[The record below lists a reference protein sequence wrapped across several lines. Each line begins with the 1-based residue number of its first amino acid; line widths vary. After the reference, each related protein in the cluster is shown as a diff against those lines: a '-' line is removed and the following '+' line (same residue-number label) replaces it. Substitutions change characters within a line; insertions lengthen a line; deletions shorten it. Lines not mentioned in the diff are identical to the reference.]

1 MSKYIKLS
9 QEIKPA
15 LDSDDRKKMI
25 TDLEKSLEVKQ
36 TAIEQQQDQ
45 LEDMQKLDQAKSEDN
60 IYKISLD
67 VLNKS
72 NQKLAFNSGTIEV
85 AKHFPQKEFKS
96 KFIKI
101 SGAYEDFAGGLGDLY
116 DENAP
121 TCEACGDLTNPEGIC
136 ENPDCENY
144 NITGDEHAY
153 ILDKRNKYP
162 KNDFDVD
169 ELDPYSN

>member
-1 MSKYIKLS
+1 MSKFIKIN
-9 QEIKPA
+9 QEKP
-15 LDSDDRKKMI
+15 DSETRTELYD
-25 TDLEKSLEVKQ
+25 DLEKSIYEKEK
-36 TAIEQQQDQ
+36 AIDEQKDQ
-45 LEDMQKLDQAKSEDN
+45 LETMQELDQAKSEDN
-60 IYKISLD
+60 IYKISID
-67 VLNKS
+67 ILNKS

-121 TCEACGDLTNPEGIC
+121 TCEACGDLTNSEGIC
-136 ENPDCENY
+136 ENPDCENF
-144 NITGDEHAY
+144 NIAGDEDTY

-169 ELDPYSN
+169 KLDPYSN

>member
-1 MSKYIKLS
+1 MSKYIKLN
-9 QEIKPA
+9 QQD
-15 LDSDDRKKMI
+15 DSSDRQKMI
-25 TDLEKSLEVKQ
+25 TKLQESLDEKE
-36 TAIEQQQDQ
+36 TAIKEQQEQLQDLKQ
-45 LEDMQKLDQAKSEDN
+45 LDEAKSEDVL
-60 IYKISLD
+60 YKISQD

-121 TCEACGDLTNPEGIC
+121 TCESCGDLTNPDGIC
-136 ENPDCENY
+136 ENPECENY
-144 NITGDEHAY
+144 NITGDENAY

-169 ELDPYSN
+169 KLDPYSDK

>member
-1 MSKYIKLS
+1 MSKYIKINQSKDNVTERKDLIDTLETNLETEKEKLNDK
-9 QEIKPA
+9 QEK
-15 LDSDDRKKMI
+15 LD
-25 TDLEKSLEVKQ
+25 
-36 TAIEQQQDQ
+36 
-45 LEDMQKLDQAKSEDN
+45 DMQELDQAKSQDN

-67 VLNKS
+67 ILNKS

-121 TCEACGDLTNPEGIC
+121 TCESCGDLINAEGIC
-136 ENPDCENY
+136 ENPDCENF
-144 NITGDEHAY
+144 NIAGDDHAY

-162 KNDFDVD
+162 QKEFNVD
-169 ELDPYSN
+169 ELDPYSDK

>member
-1 MSKYIKLS
+1 MSKFIKIN
-9 QEIKPA
+9 QEKP
-15 LDSDDRKKMI
+15 DSETRTELYD
-25 TDLEKSLEVKQ
+25 DLEKSIYEKEK
-36 TAIEQQQDQ
+36 AIDEQKDQ

-121 TCEACGDLTNPEGIC
+121 TCEACGDLTNSEGIC
-136 ENPDCENY
+136 ENPDCENF
-144 NITGDEHAY
+144 NIAGDEDTY

-169 ELDPYSN
+169 KLDPYSN

>member
-1 MSKYIKLS
+1 MSKYIKLN
-9 QEIKPA
+9 QE
-15 LDSDDRKKMI
+15 DSKNRKEMI
-25 TDLEKSLEVKQ
+25 TDLEDSLEEKQ
-36 TAIEQQQDQ
+36 TAIEKQQDQ
-45 LEDMQKLDQAKSEDN
+45 LEDMKKLDLSKSEDAL
-60 IYKISLD
+60 YKISQD

-96 KFIKI
+96 KFVKT

-121 TCEACGDLTNPEGIC
+121 TCEACGDLTNSENIC

-144 NITGDEHAY
+144 NITGDDNAY

-162 KNDFDVD
+162 TTDFDID
-169 ELDPYSN
+169 KLDPYSN

>member
-1 MSKYIKLS
+1 MSKYTKLN
-9 QEIKPA
+9 QQ
-15 LDSDDRKKMI
+15 LDSKDRVEKI
-25 TDLEKSLEVKQ
+25 TEIEKSLEDKQ
-36 TAIEQQQDQ
+36 TAIEKQQDQ
-45 LEDMQKLDQAKSEDN
+45 LEDIKKIDLAKSDDN

-121 TCEACGDLTNPEGIC
+121 TCEACGDLTNSENIC
-136 ENPDCENY
+136 ENPECENY
-144 NITGDEHAY
+144 NITGDDNAY

-162 KNDFDVD
+162 MNDFDID
-169 ELDPYSN
+169 KLDPYSN

>member
-1 MSKYIKLS
+1 MSKFIKIN
-9 QEIKPA
+9 QEKP
-15 LDSDDRKKMI
+15 DSETR
-25 TDLEKSLEVKQ
+25 TELYNDLEKSIDEKEK
-36 TAIEQQQDQ
+36 AIDQQKEQ
-45 LEDMQKLDQAKSEDN
+45 LETMQKLDQAKSEDN

-72 NQKLAFNSGTIEV
+72 NQKLAFNSGTIEI

-144 NITGDEHAY
+144 NITGDDNAY

-169 ELDPYSN
+169 KLDPYSN

>member
-1 MSKYIKLS
+1 MSKFIKLN
-9 QEIKPA
+9 QDKP
-15 LDSDDRKKMI
+15 DSETRTKLYD
-25 TDLEKSLEVKQ
+25 DLEKSINEKEK
-36 TAIEQQQDQ
+36 AIDLQKEQLD
-45 LEDMQKLDQAKSEDN
+45 DMQQLDQAKSEDN

-67 VLNKS
+67 ILNKS

-96 KFIKI
+96 KFIKV

-121 TCEACGDLTNPEGIC
+121 TCESCGDLTNPEGIC
-136 ENPDCENY
+136 ENSECENF
-144 NITGDEHAY
+144 NIMGDEHAY

-162 KNDFDVD
+162 QNEFNVD
-169 ELDPYSN
+169 ELDPYSDK

>member
-1 MSKYIKLS
+1 MSKYIKLNQQDS
-9 QEIKPA
+9 KNRQE
-15 LDSDDRKKMI
+15 MI
-25 TDLEKSLEVKQ
+25 TDLEDSLEEKQ
-36 TAIEQQQDQ
+36 TAIEKQQDQ
-45 LEDMQKLDQAKSEDN
+45 LEDMKKLDLSKSEDAL
-60 IYKISLD
+60 YKISQD

-96 KFIKI
+96 KFVKT

-121 TCEACGDLTNPEGIC
+121 TCEACGDLTNSENIC

-144 NITGDEHAY
+144 NITGDDNAY

-162 KNDFDVD
+162 TTDFDID
-169 ELDPYSN
+169 KLDPYSN

>member
-1 MSKYIKLS
+1 MSKYIKLN
-9 QEIKPA
+9 QE
-15 LDSDDRKKMI
+15 DSKNRKEMI
-25 TDLEKSLEVKQ
+25 TDLEDSLEEKQ
-36 TAIEQQQDQ
+36 TAIEKQQDQ
-45 LEDMQKLDQAKSEDN
+45 LEDMKKLDLSKSEDAL
-60 IYKISLD
+60 YKISQD

-96 KFIKI
+96 KFVKT

-121 TCEACGDLTNPEGIC
+121 TCEACGDLTNSENIC

-144 NITGDEHAY
+144 NITGDDNAY

-162 KNDFDVD
+162 TTNFDID
-169 ELDPYSN
+169 KLDPYSN

>member
-1 MSKYIKLS
+1 MSKYIKLN
-9 QEIKPA
+9 QE
-15 LDSDDRKKMI
+15 DSKNRKEMI
-25 TDLEKSLEVKQ
+25 TDLEDSLEEKQ
-36 TAIEQQQDQ
+36 TAIEKQQDQ
-45 LEDMQKLDQAKSEDN
+45 LEDMKKLDLSKSEDAL
-60 IYKISLD
+60 YKISQD

-96 KFIKI
+96 KFVKT

-121 TCEACGDLTNPEGIC
+121 TCEACGDLTNSENIC
-136 ENPDCENY
+136 ENPECENY
-144 NITGDEHAY
+144 NITGDDNAY

-162 KNDFDVD
+162 TTDFDID
-169 ELDPYSN
+169 KLDPYSN

>member
-1 MSKYIKLS
+1 MSKYTKLN
-9 QEIKPA
+9 QQ
-15 LDSDDRKKMI
+15 LDSKDRVEKI
-25 TDLEKSLEVKQ
+25 TEIEKSLEDKQ
-36 TAIEQQQDQ
+36 TAIEKQQDQ
-45 LEDMQKLDQAKSEDN
+45 LEDIKKIDLAKSDDN

-121 TCEACGDLTNPEGIC
+121 TCEACGDLTNSENIC
-136 ENPDCENY
+136 ENPECENY
-144 NITGDEHAY
+144 NITGDDNAY

-162 KNDFDVD
+162 TNDFDID
-169 ELDPYSN
+169 KLDPYSN

>member
-1 MSKYIKLS
+1 MSKYTKLN
-9 QEIKPA
+9 QQ
-15 LDSDDRKKMI
+15 LDSKDRVEKI
-25 TDLEKSLEVKQ
+25 TEIEQSLEEKQ
-36 TAIEQQQDQ
+36 TAIEKQQDQ
-45 LEDMQKLDQAKSEDN
+45 LEDIKKIDLAKSDDN

-121 TCEACGDLTNPEGIC
+121 TCEACGDLTNSENIC
-136 ENPDCENY
+136 ENPECENY
-144 NITGDEHAY
+144 NITGDDNAY

-162 KNDFDVD
+162 TTDFDID
-169 ELDPYSN
+169 KLDPYSN

>member
-1 MSKYIKLS
+1 MSKYIKLNQQDS
-9 QEIKPA
+9 KNRQE
-15 LDSDDRKKMI
+15 MI
-25 TDLEKSLEVKQ
+25 TDLEDSLEEKQ
-36 TAIEQQQDQ
+36 TAIEKQQDQ
-45 LEDMQKLDQAKSEDN
+45 LEDMKKLDLSKSEDAL
-60 IYKISLD
+60 YKISQD

-96 KFIKI
+96 KFVKT

-121 TCEACGDLTNPEGIC
+121 TCEACGDLTNSENIC
-136 ENPDCENY
+136 ENSDCENY
-144 NITGDEHAY
+144 NITGDDNAY

-162 KNDFDVD
+162 TTDFDID
-169 ELDPYSN
+169 KLDPYSN

>member
-1 MSKYIKLS
+1 MSKFIKLN
-9 QEIKPA
+9 QDKP
-15 LDSDDRKKMI
+15 DSETRTKLYD
-25 TDLEKSLEVKQ
+25 DLEKSINEKEK
-36 TAIEQQQDQ
+36 AIDLQKEQLD
-45 LEDMQKLDQAKSEDN
+45 DMQQLDQARSEDD

-67 VLNKS
+67 ILNKS

-96 KFIKI
+96 KFIKV

-121 TCEACGDLTNPEGIC
+121 TCESCGDLTNPEGIC
-136 ENPDCENY
+136 ENPECENF
-144 NITGDEHAY
+144 NIMGDEHAY

-162 KNDFDVD
+162 QNEFNVD
-169 ELDPYSN
+169 ELDPYSDK

>member
-1 MSKYIKLS
+1 MSKYIKLNQQDS
-9 QEIKPA
+9 KNRQE
-15 LDSDDRKKMI
+15 MI
-25 TDLEKSLEVKQ
+25 TDLEDSLEEKQ
-36 TAIEQQQDQ
+36 TAIEKQQDQ
-45 LEDMQKLDQAKSEDN
+45 LEDMKKLDLSKSEDAL
-60 IYKISLD
+60 YKISQD

-96 KFIKI
+96 KFVKI

-121 TCEACGDLTNPEGIC
+121 TCESCGDLTNPDGIC
-136 ENPDCENY
+136 ENPECENY
-144 NITGDEHAY
+144 NITGDENAY

-162 KNDFDVD
+162 QNDFDVD
-169 ELDPYSN
+169 KLDPYSDK

>member
-1 MSKYIKLS
+1 MSKYIKLNQNKPDS
-9 QEIKPA
+9 EIRTK
-15 LDSDDRKKMI
+15 LYD
-25 TDLEKSLEVKQ
+25 DLEKSIDEKEK
-36 TAIEQQQDQ
+36 AIDVQKEQ
-45 LEDMQKLDQAKSEDN
+45 LENMQELDQAKSNDLL
-60 IYKISLD
+60 YKISQD
-67 VLNKS
+67 ILNKS

-121 TCEACGDLTNPEGIC
+121 TCEACGDLTNSENIC
-136 ENPDCENY
+136 ENPECENY
-144 NITGDEHAY
+144 NITGDNNAY

-162 KNDFDVD
+162 TNDFDID
-169 ELDPYSN
+169 KLDPYSN